1 MRTSRRLG
9 RVNIAFWTA
18 ILLFVASLV
27 GLVATAT
34 LPHEPPAVRLGG
46 NGPVA
51 ESYTIDGQE
60 ATPPVSLTDAPGC
73 GPGATL
79 QGVKTVGETSFNP
92 ETGRLEATGVQ
103 REEVCR
109 ASARTGPGWVFE
121 LSAAFFLPLL
131 QSTIILG
138 RWRFAGRPQ
147 GNGGVTVLIAALS
160 LCLLLSGMF
169 STDTYLAVAD
179 GDTVTETGPVGDLW
193 SGLSRG
199 AFTVGLGGL
208 IGALIGWIGNRSQNW
223 LTEG

>member
-1 MRTSRRLG
+1 M
-9 RVNIAFWTA
+9 
-18 ILLFVASLV
+18 
-27 GLVATAT
+27 
-34 LPHEPPAVRLGG
+34 
-46 NGPVA
+46 
-51 ESYTIDGQE
+51 
-60 ATPPVSLTDAPGC
+60 
-73 GPGATL
+73 
-79 QGVKTVGETSFNP
+79 QGVRVGGKTSFNP

-131 QSTIILG
+131 QSAIILG
-138 RWRFAGRPQ
+138 RWRFRGRPQ
-147 GNGGVTVLIAALS
+147 RSGGVTALIASLS

-179 GDTVTETGPVGDLW
+179 GETTTETGPVGDLW

-208 IGALIGWIGNRSQNW
+208 ISALIGWIGSRAQSW
-223 LTEG
+223 LAED